1 MDSTF
6 LYAESARRKAKKMK
20 ALAQGA
26 GLEPAG
32 AAGAPGAGP
41 ASPAVPA
48 PGRVRPPRAVRVAKP
63 GQPAAPGATRPAI
76 RRPAGAE
83 TLGGGSY
90 RKPQARPP
98 QAAPPAPR
106 AVAPPQAA
114 ARRPAARTPATA
126 LKANEER
133 LLLESKELDLF
144 GTGKASKVS
153 VCPDCQHEAVKVVC
167 LGIPVRACLECKGV
181 WLSYPVVREFA
192 REQEWFL
199 QLGPAIQLAIDK
211 KKKTGL

>member
-6 LYAESARRKAKKMK
+6 IYTESARRKVNKMK
-20 ALAQGA
+20 ALA
-26 GLEPAG
+26 EG
-32 AAGAPGAGP
+32 AAEQGLPPGTPPP
-41 ASPAVPA
+41 ASGTPVPVA
-48 PGRVRPPRAVRVAKP
+48 ARPPRAARKTVRP
-63 GQPAAPGATRPAI
+63 IQTGAAAGARPPAI

-83 TLGGGSY
+83 TIGGGLY
-90 RKPQARPP
+90 KKGQAK
-98 QAAPPAPR
+98 QAT
-106 AVAPPQAA
+106 AVP
-114 ARRPAARTPATA
+114 RPAGAQPARAERRARTPATG

-144 GTGKASKVS
+144 GTGTRSKVCI
-153 VCPDCQHEAVKVVC
+153 CPDCQHEVVKVVC
-167 LGIPVRACLECKGV
+167 LGTPVRACLDCKGV

-199 QLGPAIQLAIDK
+199 QLGPAIQLEIDK